1 MPAAAGAR
9 GPILDAPRPGATGFR
24 LGRHPRIKPD
34 VPCENSESRSM
45 SLGDG
50 VAAVPV
56 ADQMV
61 EHLEEAVTYWDR
73 PATMRQPAERR
84 R

>member
-34 VPCENSESRSM
+34 VPCEKDEAMIDCVDTRDSNRKRELVNEMRAR
-45 SLGDG
+45 
-50 VAAVPV
+50 AAV
-56 ADQMV
+56 
-61 EHLEEAVTYWDR
+61 
-73 PATMRQPAERR
+73 
-84 R
+84 

>member
-1 MPAAAGAR
+1 MRERLHQVTQPCRRVRFDDGAAA
-9 GPILDAPRPGATGFR
+9 
-24 LGRHPRIKPD
+24 
-34 VPCENSESRSM
+34 SESRSM
-45 SLGDG
+45 SLGG
-50 VAAVPV
+50 GGTAVPV